1 MKALVRGIAV
11 VLATAAASTAGAGMY
26 YEAVTRGEGA
36 QGANM
41 ADSTVK
47 AWVDGDNAKVLFDE
61 AGSPMLQEGSYLVTR
76 DGGKTIYLVNP
87 EDKTYAVW
95 DLDAMMGMA
104 GGAMQMARG
113 MMNMKF
119 SEPEVEKLAEEPG
132 GTRLGLPTTHYRY
145 RTTYTMSM
153 SFMGMKN
160 ETKSEQ
166 LQDVWSTTELKQ
178 SGFGIWLRREPP
190 KTGDEQLDRLI
201 AKEMDKIHGVPLK
214 SVTVTTTTDT
224 KKNETRTTT
233 MTTEVTKLDTMS
245 VPSSTFEI
253 PAGYAETQLLPTG
266 EDGGE
271 GDEPANPLSK
281 LFGKKKG

>member
-1 MKALVRGIAV
+1 MKALATTLAV
-11 VLATAAASTAGAGMY
+11 FLATATATAAGAGMY

-36 QGANM
+36 KGAEM

-61 AGSPMLQEGSYLVTR
+61 SGNPMMEQGSYLVTR
-76 DGGKTIYLVNP
+76 DGGKTVYLVNP
-87 EDKTYAVW
+87 KEKTYAVW
-95 DLDAMMGMA
+95 DLDAIMGMA

-132 GTRLGLPTTHYRY
+132 GSMLGMSTTHYRY

-160 ETKSEQ
+160 QTKSEQ
-166 LQDVWSTTELKQ
+166 LQDVWSTTEL
-178 SGFGIWLRREPP
+178 SEAGFGIWLRREPP
-190 KTGDEQLDRLI
+190 KTGDEGLDRLI
-201 AKEMDKIHGVPLK
+201 ATEMDKIHGVPLK
-214 SVTVTTTTDT
+214 SVTVMTSTDT
-224 KKNETRTTT
+224 KKGETRTTT
-233 MTTEVTKLDTMS
+233 TTTEVTKLDKVS

-253 PAGYAETQLLPTG
+253 PAGYTETQLIPTG
-266 EDGGE
+266 EEGEE
-271 GDEPANPLSK
+271 GDEPVNPLSK